1 MSFISWQYFIF
12 LPVIIISYW
21 LLPARRRLLLLL
33 AGSYFFYGSWD
44 VRFLAL
50 VLATTVIDY
59 NCGLAI
65 DGRKNAPWQVLGL
78 ALLPAAWCLGC
89 YVFLPASG
97 ISNSLLLI
105 SIAMGLAF
113 FGGHEAIGLLARDR
127 RPKYYLILSV
137 VFCLAILGFFKY
149 FNFFVGSFKSLLGTV
164 GLNANWSMLSIILPV
179 GISFYT
185 FQSLGYVIDGY
196 RGQSPA
202 CADFLTFATF
212 DAFFPRWVPG
222 PSNGAGLLFP
232 SLPKGP
238 ISGIPMSRTA
248 CA

>member
-33 AGSYFFYGSWD
+33 AASYFFYGCWD

-65 DGRKNAPWQVLGL
+65 AGRKQGPSQVLVL

-89 YVFLPASG
+89 YVWLPASG
-97 ISNSLLLI
+97 IEKPLLLI
-105 SIAMGLAF
+105 SAAMGLAF

-149 FNFFVGSFKSLLGTV
+149 FNFFIGSFKSLLGTV
-164 GLNANWSMLSIILPV
+164 GFNGDWSMLTIILPV
-179 GISFYT
+179 GISF
-185 FQSLGYVIDGY
+185 
-196 RGQSPA
+196 
-202 CADFLTFATF
+202 
-212 DAFFPRWVPG
+212 
-222 PSNGAGLLFP
+222 
-232 SLPKGP
+232 
-238 ISGIPMSRTA
+238 
-248 CA
+248 